1 MLLHCACMHIDAGVQ
16 RTHAQCRCIA
26 HACAASRRRYAT
38 SPHARRVV
46 DYIQANLEGDIRLE
60 ELANI
65 ACLSRF
71 HFVRA
76 FKAAT
81 GTSPYRYV
89 ADLRIERAKT
99 LLRLGQL
106 SLVEIAVEL
115 NFSSQAT
122 FTRAFRKATG
132 HTPGQYLGR
141 HEIL

>member
-1 MLLHCACMHIDAGVQ
+1 
-16 RTHAQCRCIA
+16 
-26 HACAASRRRYAT
+26 
-38 SPHARRVV
+38 
-46 DYIQANLEGDIRLE
+46 
-60 ELANI
+60 
-65 ACLSRF
+65 
-71 HFVRA
+71 
-76 FKAAT
+76 
-81 GTSPYRYV
+81 
-89 ADLRIERAKT
+89 LRIERAKT